1 MTITDWLYLIT
12 TVVCYIL
19 AIIAGV
25 YTKEKAKINKTTA
38 AGKAMDVVGQLAA
51 YAVHETEHLGLD
63 NEQKREV
70 AAQIITQ
77 GLSHLG
83 VKNVTANVVNGA
95 IEKAVNAMHLANDGA
110 ENANGE
116 IATDVPESEVL
127 SPVDQLKLQDTQ
139 PTEPALPVDM
149 NAGDKNASR

>member
-95 IEKAVNAMHLANDGA
+95 IEKAVNAMHLAN
-110 ENANGE
+110 
-116 IATDVPESEVL
+116 VPESEVL